1 MVLEAQ
7 AVHLVEY
14 LVRLAAGEE
23 ISSILT
29 ILLHPIIISACALET
44 SQYRIK
50 DLWAAS
56 VQKQEN

>member
-23 ISSILT
+23 A
-29 ILLHPIIISACALET
+29 IIISACALET
-44 SQYRIK
+44 SLRMHV
-50 DLWAAS
+50 DLYTCTT
-56 VQKQEN
+56 